1 VKTRVVAAPAPLI
14 WDRCA
19 RAIRQRHNW
28 IQLAKFSA
36 VGGSGVVVNLAVY
49 ETLQRAAGI
58 HYLPAAT
65 CSFLVAVTSNYVW
78 HRVWTFRGHRGGVA
92 DQGSRFLVVSL
103 LALGLNL
110 LLLHGFVAAGMPKL
124 GAQALA
130 IFLVMPANFLGNR
143 LWSFRHR

>member
-1 VKTRVVAAPAPLI
+1 MKERALAAPAPLVR
-14 WDRCA
+14 DRCA
-19 RAIRQRHNW
+19 RALRQRRNW
-28 IQLAKFSA
+28 VQLAKFSA

-49 ETLQRAAGI
+49 EGLQRAAGL

-65 CSFLVAVTSNYVW
+65 CSFLVALTSNYVW

-92 DQGSRFLVVSL
+92 YQGPRFLAVSL
-103 LALGLNL
+103 IALGLNL
-110 LLLHGFVAAGMPKL
+110 LLLRGFVAAGMPKF

-130 IFLVMPANFLGNR
+130 ICLVMPVNFVGNR